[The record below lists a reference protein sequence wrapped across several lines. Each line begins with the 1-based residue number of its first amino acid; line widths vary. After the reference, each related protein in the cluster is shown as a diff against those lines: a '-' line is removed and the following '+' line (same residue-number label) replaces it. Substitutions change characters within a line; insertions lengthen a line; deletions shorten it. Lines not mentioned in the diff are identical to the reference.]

1 MVEKRK
7 ETFERTLRKDVL
19 GNPRIV
25 NETGPPKNF
34 RDIPIVPT
42 AADILSTGKPYIRKN
57 KVQGKFND
65 GEHYLDVQFRLLRED
80 LVQPLREGILEIINE
95 VPKPEKKQALKL
107 YYQIKMIYP
116 QCTKSGLIY
125 RISFDTVNTKKTP
138 WKHSRRLIYGNL
150 LCFSKDQFRTMVF
163 AIVANR
169 DPELL
174 SRGLFDIRL
183 VNRDDAEYF
192 KTSQQI
198 QMVESNTYFEAYRY
212 VLKSMQSFPAK
223 SIPMSKYLVDC
234 NTNVNVPAYLNERNA
249 SKYDLR
255 DSLNISEKV
264 SSQFNILDDTKW
276 PTYEETELN
285 NSQLNAFKH
294 ALTKEFVV
302 IQGPPGTG
310 KTHLGLRIAHAL
322 LKSKPSKEPLLI
334 VCYTNHALDQFL
346 KGLIDLGHKN
356 LIRLGNR
363 CCEELKQFSI
373 RNKTKRI
380 MEAAHLRSITSKYYN
395 ESNEKLNELQQ
406 EIKHIRKLKNIPYT
420 ERSFLMTKIEQCFEK
435 ARVVEKYINKGK
447 FIGIETLEPFML
459 KKHKQ
464 YLHKYNARCTELS
477 LHVFDIFLQLIG
489 IQPDEI
495 FNIFDSENSQE
506 HTATEMDSDQ
516 DQTIEITGEGDTLA
530 DLWVTDDN
538 QFLPPRKEKNEEIEA
553 KDQPKTYIDSQGFQY
568 QKPTKKKRM
577 KAFRTYYQKYEA
589 MSEQQAKAVV
599 NPWQLNVEDRWRLYK
614 FWLGEYSKVDA
625 SQVTQEIQR
634 YEKSCFQV
642 AELEKL
648 ENAIVMKN
656 VNIIAMTTSSAARL
670 NDVLEQIKPK
680 IVIVEEAAEVL
691 EGHVLTSLNSTVQHL
706 ILIGDHFQLR
716 PNPSVYRLAK
726 SFGLDVSL
734 FERMINNGVQCH
746 KLDVQHRMRPEISR
760 YLHHIYPSLKDHH
773 TVHYYPNVKGV
784 TRNVTFINHYET
796 ESNIEIMKSKSN
808 LHEAT
813 FLVALCRYFLQQG
826 YKPNQITI
834 LTGYSGQII
843 QLKQLM
849 PKNLYD
855 GVRVAAIDNFQGEE
869 NDIILLSL
877 VRSNDDDKIGFL
889 GIENRICVAL
899 SRAKQGLY
907 VTGNFDL
914 MKEKSSL
921 WHKIIQDAESN
932 GHFSDTLT
940 LCCHNHPKTF
950 IKVKKAADFKQAPE
964 GGCLKPCLYILDC
977 GHTCE
982 RACHPNDT
990 EHLEYVCK
998 EICYKETCAIGHLC
1012 TKRCH
1017 FGTDC
1022 GKCTTLVQKTIP
1034 NCNHSQLIECHQD
1047 PAVAKCSN
1055 DCDKILAC
1063 GHKCQ
1068 RKCSQNCIRYSCLEF
1083 VNKKLPCGHF
1093 KDVPCYQDVKQ
1104 TKCNAKCKQKLDC
1117 GHKCL
1122 GSCAECKMGKLHV
1135 RCEAKCE
1142 KTLICGHVCKGNC
1155 SEDCPACKEKCESR
1169 CSHGACGKE
1178 CGILCSQCVKD
1189 CLWRCQHKVC
1199 GRKCYEECDRL
1210 PCNEPCNL
1218 QLACGHLCIG
1228 LCGELCPNKCRI
1240 CDKEEVEGMFFGI
1253 KEANDAR
1260 FIQLEDCSHIFEV
1273 SRLDLWMETQTEEKN
1288 NDLKFKECPKC
1299 RTVIRRS
1306 FRYGNVIKRILR
1318 DVENKKK
1325 TLTQIKDIAG

>member
-1 MVEKRK
+1 MVEKTK
-7 ETFERTLRKDVL
+7 ETFERNLRKDVS

-25 NETGPPKNF
+25 NEIGLIKSF

-42 AADILSTGKPYIRKN
+42 AADIYSTDKPFIRKN

-95 VPKPEKKQALKL
+95 IPKPEKKQALKL
-107 YYQIKMIYP
+107 YYQIKMKYP

-125 RISFDTVNTKKTP
+125 RISFDTISTKKIP

-150 LCFSKDQFRTMVF
+150 LCFSKDQFRTIVF

-174 SRGLFDIRL
+174 SRGLLDIRL
-183 VNRDDAEYF
+183 VNSDDAKYF
-192 KTSQQI
+192 KTNQEI

-212 VLKSMQSFPAK
+212 VLKSMKSFTSK

-234 NTNVNVPAYLNERNA
+234 DTNVNAPAYLNERNA

-264 SSQFNILDDTKW
+264 SSQINILDDKKW
-276 PTYEETELN
+276 PTYEETALN
-285 NSQLNAFKH
+285 YSQLNAFKH

-302 IQGPPGTG
+302 IHGPPGTG

-322 LKSKPSKEPLLI
+322 LKNMPLKEPLLI

-373 RNKTKRI
+373 QNKTKRI
-380 MEAAHLRSITSKYYN
+380 MEAAHLRRITSIYYN
-395 ESNEKLNELQQ
+395 ESNEKLNKLQQ
-406 EIKHIRKLKNIPYT
+406 VIKLIRKIKSKPYT
-420 ERSFLMTKIEQCFEK
+420 ERLLLMKKIEQCFEK

-447 FIGIETLEPFML
+447 FIGIETLQPFML
-459 KKHKQ
+459 KEHKQ
-464 YLHKYNARCTELS
+464 CLHKYSARCTELN

-489 IQPDEI
+489 IQPDEV

-506 HTATEMDSDQ
+506 NAASETDSDE
-516 DQTIEITGEGDTLA
+516 DQTIEITGEGDALA

-538 QFLPPRKEKNEEIEA
+538 QFQLPKTEKNEGIEA
-553 KDQPKTYIDSQGFQY
+553 KDQQKTYIDSQGFQY
-568 QKPTKKKRM
+568 QKPTNTKRM
-577 KAFRTYYQKYEA
+577 KAFRTFYHKFEA
-589 MSEQQAKAVV
+589 MSAEEAKDVG
-599 NPWQLNVEDRWRLYK
+599 NPWQLSLEERWRLYK
-614 FWLGEYSKVDA
+614 FWVEEYSKADA
-625 SQVTQEIQR
+625 SQATLEIQH
-634 YEKSCFQV
+634 YEDACLKIS
-642 AELEKL
+642 ELEKK
-648 ENAIVMKN
+648 ENTVVMKN
-656 VNIIAMTTSSAARL
+656 VDIIAMTTSSAARL
-670 NDVLEQIKPK
+670 QDVLEQIKPK
-680 IVIVEEAAEVL
+680 IVIVEEVAEVL
-691 EGHVLTSLNSTVQHL
+691 EGHVLTSLPSSVQHL

-716 PNPSVYRLAK
+716 PNPSVYHLAK

-734 FERMINNGVQCH
+734 FERMINNGIQYH

-760 YLHHIYPSLKDHH
+760 YLHNIYPSLKDHH
-773 TVHYYPNVKGV
+773 TVYDYPNVKGV
-784 TRNVTFINHYET
+784 IRNVMFINHCET

-834 LTGYSGQII
+834 LAGYSGQII

-849 PKNLYD
+849 PKKLYE

-889 GIENRICVAL
+889 RIENRICVAL

-914 MKEKSSL
+914 MKGKSSL
-921 WHKIIQDAESN
+921 WQKVIQDAETN
-932 GHFSDTLT
+932 EHFSDTLT
-940 LCCHNHPKTF
+940 LCCQNHPKTF
-950 IKVKKAADFKQAPE
+950 IQVKEAADFKQAPE
-964 GGCLKPCLYILDC
+964 GGCLRPCSYILDC
-977 GHTCE
+977 GHICE
-982 RACHPNDT
+982 RVCHPNDI

-998 EICYKETCAIGHLC
+998 KKCRRETCDIGHTC

-1022 GKCTTLVQKTIP
+1022 GKCTTLVSKTIP
-1034 NCNHSQLIECHQD
+1034 DCNHSQLTECHQD
-1047 PAVAKCSN
+1047 PANAKCIN
-1055 DCDKILAC
+1055 DCEKILAC

-1068 RKCSQNCIRYSCLEF
+1068 RKCCQICIRYSCLEF
-1083 VNKKLPCGHF
+1083 VNKKLPCGHI
-1093 KDVPCYQDVKQ
+1093 KDVPCYQDVKEA
-1104 TKCNAKCKQKLDC
+1104 KCNAKCNQKLDC

-1122 GSCAECKMGKLHV
+1122 GSCTECNMGKLHV
-1135 RCEAKCE
+1135 SCEAKCK
-1142 KTLICGHVCKGNC
+1142 KTLICGHVCKAYC
-1155 SEDCPACKEKCESR
+1155 SEDCPACKEKCENH
-1169 CSHGACGKE
+1169 CPHGACGKE
-1178 CGILCSQCVKD
+1178 CGISCSQCVKD

-1228 LCGELCPNKCRI
+1228 LCGELCPSKCRI
-1240 CDKEEVEGMFFGI
+1240 CDRKEVERMCFGI

-1273 SRLDLWMETQTEEKN
+1273 SRLDQWMETQIEGEN
-1288 NDLKFKECPKC
+1288 SDLKFKECPKC

-1325 TLTQIKDIAG
+1325 KNRTAD